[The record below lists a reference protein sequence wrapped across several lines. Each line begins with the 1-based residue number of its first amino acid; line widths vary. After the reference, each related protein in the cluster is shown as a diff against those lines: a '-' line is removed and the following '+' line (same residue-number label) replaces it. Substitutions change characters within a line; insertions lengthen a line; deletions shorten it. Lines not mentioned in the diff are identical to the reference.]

1 MTCSDPALC
10 PSKDRIA
17 PGPTLTTGGW
27 GDLSGWTVPSQLLT
41 LAVLAGCAGLAS
53 EGGRTAASAVPHIG
67 PEMVVSS
74 RAADEEEDPVPS
86 WNGERFLVVWQST
99 RSGRSDIYGTW
110 VSPDRTVAPRDGFP
124 IGQGP
129 SDTLFPDVSWNGEVH
144 LVVWQDL
151 RSRRNWEIYGA
162 RVRSDGTVLEPEGLG
177 VGLGAGNRRHPRV
190 AWSGRV
196 FLAVWMQER
205 PGAGWDIVAARIAP
219 DGRVLDPEGLVVG
232 GGARDQTRPAIAWNG
247 RAFVVAWMDARRG
260 EYDIVGARVDDNGR
274 VLDPHGIVISQAD
287 GEQGYPAV
295 GALHASGDSLVVWV
309 DKRAGDTYALY
320 GTTLASDGRVD
331 APAGIAFSAAPRF
344 HMFPA
349 VSCRPEDC
357 LVVWEEGHPESRAT
371 TRVTDVVRDVRALT
385 WNRDRTPVPFTV
397 VPESKGNHF
406 TTVSAGGAGYLV
418 AWKDYR
424 TGRAESLARFIER
437 R

>member
-1 MTCSDPALC
+1 MSP
-10 PSKDRIA
+10 R
-17 PGPTLTTGGW
+17 
-27 GDLSGWTVPSQLLT
+27 
-41 LAVLAGCAGLAS
+41 
-53 EGGRTAASAVPHIG
+53 IG

-99 RSGRSDIYGTW
+99 RRGRSDVYGAW

-129 SDTLFPDVSWNGEVH
+129 SDTLFPDVAWGADVH
-144 LVVWQDL
+144 LVLWQDL

-162 RVRSDGTVLEPEGLG
+162 RVRPDGSVLETEGLAIG
-177 VGLGAGNRRHPRV
+177 VGAGNRRHPRV
-190 AWSGRV
+190 AWNGRV

-205 PGAGWDIVAARIAP
+205 TGAGWDIVAARIAP
-219 DGRVLDPEGLVVG
+219 NGQVLDPEGLVVG
-232 GGARDQTRPAIAWNG
+232 GGERDQTRPAVAWNG
-247 RAFVVAWMDARRG
+247 RTFTVAWMDARRG
-260 EYDIVGARVDDNGR
+260 EYDISAARVDDEGR
-274 VLDPHGIVISQAD
+274 VLDPEGIAISLAD

-295 GALHASGDSLVVWV
+295 GGLRGSGDSLVVWV

-320 GTTLASDGRVD
+320 GTTLSSDGHVE
-331 APAGIAFSAAPRF
+331 APAGVAFSSVPRF

-349 VSCRPEDC
+349 VSCRTDDC

-371 TRVTDVVRDVRALT
+371 TKITDVVRDVRALRWT
-385 WNRDRTPVPFTV
+385 REGKPVPFTV

-406 TTVSAGGAGYLV
+406 TTVSAGGSGYLV

-424 TGRAESLARFIER
+424 TGRAESLARLIDAR
-437 R
+437 